1 GLVFS
6 KSQIIQIEWLKSG
19 LKICIPLLIS
29 TLILRA
35 ITTVDRL
42 WLEQLEG
49 LKVIAAYSL
58 FIGLTNAI
66 ISFLETEVFSFIY
79 PK

>member
-1 GLVFS
+1 MVE
-6 KSQIIQIEWLKSG
+6 KWV
-19 LKICIPLLIS
+19 KICIPLLIS

-66 ISFLETEVFSFIY
+66 ISF
-79 PK
+79 